1 MRSPKAAW
9 RLAVL
14 LGAWGLAAHSA
25 GEGARAVEQPASA
38 AVSPAAI
45 DSAIVEL
52 KRDPNLG
59 GQTKIRT
66 LKWLNASQPTTQS
79 DLPQWIVNFFDYMGQ
94 LSGLLLW
101 ALGAI
106 AVAIAAVWGYRLL
119 RTWQPRT
126 ESAGALPV
134 AARILDLDISPDSLP
149 DEVGAAALALSRTG
163 QIRECLSLLYRAA
176 LSRAVNRFGAVIGSS
191 LTEREALGAVRASL
205 DEPRA
210 NYFAELVRMWQRVVY
225 AGDVVAPDEVAP
237 LCARFGETLDERA
250 GS

>member
-1 MRSPKAAW
+1 MRSRKAAW
-9 RLAVL
+9 QLAVL

-25 GEGARAVEQPASA
+25 AEDARAVERPASA

-45 DSAIVEL
+45 DSAIAEL

-66 LKWLNASQPTTQS
+66 LKWINASQPAPQS
-79 DLPQWIVNFFDYMGQ
+79 GPQWIVNFFDYMGQ

-126 ESAGALPV
+126 ESADAEPV

-149 DEVGAAALALSRTG
+149 ADVGAAALALSRAG

-191 LTEREALGAVRASL
+191 STEREALGAVRASL

-210 NYFAELVRMWQRVVY
+210 NYFADLVRMWQRVVY
-225 AGDVVAPDEVAP
+225 AGDVVAPDDVAP

>member
-1 MRSPKAAW
+1 VRSRKAAW
-9 RLAVL
+9 QLAVL

-25 GEGARAVEQPASA
+25 AEDARAVERPASA

-45 DSAIVEL
+45 DSAIAEL

-66 LKWLNASQPTTQS
+66 LKWINASQPAPQS
-79 DLPQWIVNFFDYMGQ
+79 GPQWIVNFFDYMGQ

-126 ESAGALPV
+126 ESADAEPV

-149 DEVGAAALALSRTG
+149 ADV
-163 QIRECLSLLYRAA
+163 
-176 LSRAVNRFGAVIGSS
+176 
-191 LTEREALGAVRASL
+191 GAVRASL

-210 NYFAELVRMWQRVVY
+210 NYFADLVRMWQRVVY
-225 AGDVVAPDEVAP
+225 AGDVVAPDDVAP